1 MSFFSNF
8 LNSKF
13 LKMKSNS
20 SFLLFLEKYFLSKL
34 VEKFNLLLLIKINF
48 EFIK

>member
-13 LKMKSNS
+13 LKMKSNLI
-20 SFLLFLEKYFLSKL
+20 FLLFLEIYFLSKL
-34 VEKFNLLLLIKINF
+34 VEKFNLLLLIKI
-48 EFIK
+48 I